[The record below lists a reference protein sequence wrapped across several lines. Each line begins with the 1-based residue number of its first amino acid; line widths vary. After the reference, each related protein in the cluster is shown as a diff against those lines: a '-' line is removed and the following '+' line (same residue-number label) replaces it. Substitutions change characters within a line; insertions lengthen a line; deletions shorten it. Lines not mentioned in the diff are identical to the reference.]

1 MKKLTLFLLCS
12 LILAG
17 CAQESNVNDAVEGT
31 GTSLD
36 TSILETIPTIPPE
49 TTEPETV
56 LLTIYS
62 PNDNADGFVQSQV
75 EVEAITEPV
84 LVEQLVLVGVL
95 PEGTKVNHLALSAS
109 SEDPDWNRL
118 SVDFNEAFRDR
129 IQSMGSA
136 GEYAIMGSVVNT
148 FLTAY
153 QAKTMTITVDGQVL
167 ESGHAVYDQP
177 LEFFED

>member
-1 MKKLTLFLLCS
+1 MKKLAVLLLSCLMLS
-12 LILAG
+12 G
-17 CAQESNVNDAVEGT
+17 CAQEPHVNDAVKET
-31 GTSLD
+31 GISLD
-36 TSILETIPTIPPE
+36 TSILETIPPE
-49 TTEPETV
+49 TTEPETI

-62 PNDNADGFVQSQV
+62 PNDNADGFVQSLV

-177 LEFFED
+177 LEFFEE

>member
-1 MKKLTLFLLCS
+1 MKKLAVLLLSCLMLS
-12 LILAG
+12 G
-17 CAQESNVNDAVEGT
+17 CAQEPHVNDAVKET
-31 GTSLD
+31 GISLD
-36 TSILETIPTIPPE
+36 TSILETIPPE

-62 PNDNADGFVQSQV
+62 PNEKADGFMQSQV

-177 LEFFED
+177 LEFFEE

>member
-1 MKKLTLFLLCS
+1 MKKLAVLLLSCLMLS
-12 LILAG
+12 G
-17 CAQESNVNDAVEGT
+17 CAQEPHVNDAVKET
-31 GTSLD
+31 GISLD
-36 TSILETIPTIPPE
+36 TSILETIPPE

-62 PNDNADGFVQSQV
+62 PNDNADGFVQSLV

-177 LEFFED
+177 LEFFEE

>member
-49 TTEPETV
+49 TTEPETL
-56 LLTIYS
+56 LLTIFS
-62 PNDNADGFVQSQV
+62 PDDSAEGFVQSQV
-75 EVEAITEPV
+75 EVEFVAEPV
-84 LVEQLVLVGVL
+84 IVEQLILAGVL
-95 PEGTKVNHLALSAS
+95 SEGTQINLCELSAS
-109 SEDPDWNRL
+109 SDAPGWTQL
-118 SVDFNEAFRDR
+118 HVDFNEAFRDR
-129 IQSMGSA
+129 ILSMGTA
-136 GEYAIMGSVVNT
+136 GEYTILGSVVNT

-153 QAKTMTITVDGQVL
+153 NAQSMTITVDGQVL

-177 LEFFED
+177 LEFFQ